1 MKQEKQT
8 VIEVKD
14 LCKTYYMAA
23 GMSQSVLKHIS
34 FQIKAGE
41 FVAIMGHSGS
51 GKSTLMNILG
61 CLDRPTTGKYYLEG
75 ELVSLKTDNELAI
88 VRGEKIGFVFQNFN
102 LLMKRSIADNVSMPL
117 IYRGVKE
124 KERYKKAVEM
134 LEIVGLKG
142 YEDRLPSQISGGM
155 QQRVAIARA
164 LVNNPSI
171 IFQQRVAIAR
181 ALVNNPSIIFAD
193 EPTGNLDTAT
203 SDEIMALFTKLN
215 QQGITIV
222 LVTHEEDVADFAGRM
237 IKIHDGQKEYDGL
250 RSKYKKEN

>member
-1 MKQEKQT
+1 MKATKQT

-14 LCKTYYMAA
+14 LCKTYYMAG

-34 FQIKAGE
+34 FQIKSGE

-61 CLDRPTTGKYYLEG
+61 CLDRPTSGKYYLQG
-75 ELVSLKTDNELAI
+75 DLVSLKTDNELAI

-117 IYRGVKE
+117 IYRGVGE

-134 LEIVGLKG
+134 LSVVGLKG
-142 YEDRLPSQISGGM
+142 YEDRLPTQISGGM
-155 QQRVAIARA
+155 
-164 LVNNPSI
+164 
-171 IFQQRVAIAR
+171 QQRVAIAR

-222 LVTHEEDVADFAGRM
+222 LVTHEEDVADFATRM
-237 IKIHDGQKEYDGL
+237 IKIHDGEKEYDGL
-250 RSKYKKEN
+250 RSEYKKEN

>member
-1 MKQEKQT
+1 MKQAKQT

-14 LCKTYYMAA
+14 LCKTYYMAG

-34 FQIKAGE
+34 FKIEAGE

-61 CLDRPTTGKYYLEG
+61 CLDRPTSGKYYLQG
-75 ELVSLKTDNELAI
+75 DLVSLKTDNELAI

-117 IYRGVKE
+117 IYRGVGE

-134 LEIVGLKG
+134 LSVVGLKG
-142 YEDRLPSQISGGM
+142 YEDRLPTQISGGM
-155 QQRVAIARA
+155 
-164 LVNNPSI
+164 
-171 IFQQRVAIAR
+171 QQRVAIAR

-222 LVTHEEDVADFAGRM
+222 LVTHEEDVADFATRM
-237 IKIHDGQKEYDGL
+237 IKIHDGEKEYDGL

>member
-61 CLDRPTTGKYYLEG
+61 CLDRPTTGKYYLQG
-75 ELVSLKTDNELAI
+75 ELVSLKTDNELAV

-171 IFQQRVAIAR
+171 IF
-181 ALVNNPSIIFAD
+181 AD

-215 QQGITIV
+215 KQGITIV

-237 IKIHDGQKEYDGL
+237 IKIHDGQKEYDGV

>member
-1 MKQEKQT
+1 MTQAKQT

-14 LCKTYYMAA
+14 LCKTYYMSG

-34 FQIKAGE
+34 FKIEAGE

-61 CLDRPTTGKYYLEG
+61 CLDRPTSGKYYLQG
-75 ELVSLKTDNELAI
+75 DLVSLKTDNELAI

-117 IYRGVKE
+117 IYRGVGE

-134 LEIVGLKG
+134 LSVVGLKG
-142 YEDRLPSQISGGM
+142 YEDRLPTQISGGM
-155 QQRVAIARA
+155 
-164 LVNNPSI
+164 
-171 IFQQRVAIAR
+171 QQRVAIAR

-222 LVTHEEDVADFAGRM
+222 LVTHEEDVADFATRM
-237 IKIHDGQKEYDGL
+237 IKIHDGEKEYDGL

>member
-61 CLDRPTTGKYYLEG
+61 FLDRPTTGKYYLEG

-171 IFQQRVAIAR
+171 IF
-181 ALVNNPSIIFAD
+181 AD

>member
-1 MKQEKQT
+1 M
-8 VIEVKD
+8 V
-14 LCKTYYMAA
+14 
-23 GMSQSVLKHIS
+23 
-34 FQIKAGE
+34 
-41 FVAIMGHSGS
+41 
-51 GKSTLMNILG
+51 
-61 CLDRPTTGKYYLEG
+61 
-75 ELVSLKTDNELAI
+75 ELY
-88 VRGEKIGFVFQNFN
+88 
-102 LLMKRSIADNVSMPL
+102 ADNVSMPL

-155 QQRVAIARA
+155 
-164 LVNNPSI
+164 
-171 IFQQRVAIAR
+171 QQRVAIAR

>member
-1 MKQEKQT
+1 MKATKQT

-14 LCKTYYMAA
+14 LCKTYYMAG

-34 FQIKAGE
+34 FQIKSGE

-61 CLDRPTTGKYYLEG
+61 CLDRPTSGKYYLQG
-75 ELVSLKTDNELAI
+75 DLVSLKTDNELAI

-117 IYRGVKE
+117 IYRGVGE

-134 LEIVGLKG
+134 LSVVGLKG
-142 YEDRLPSQISGGM
+142 YEDRLPTQISGGM
-155 QQRVAIARA
+155 
-164 LVNNPSI
+164 
-171 IFQQRVAIAR
+171 QQRVAIAR

-222 LVTHEEDVADFAGRM
+222 LVTHEEDVADFATRM
-237 IKIHDGQKEYDGL
+237 IKIHDGEKEYDGL

>member
-1 MKQEKQT
+1 MKATKQT

-14 LCKTYYMAA
+14 LCKTYYMA
-23 GMSQSVLKHIS
+23 GEMSQSVLKHIS
-34 FQIKAGE
+34 FQIKSGE

-61 CLDRPTTGKYYLEG
+61 CLDRPTSGKYYLQG
-75 ELVSLKTDNELAI
+75 DLVSLKTDNELAI

-117 IYRGVKE
+117 IYRGVGE

-134 LEIVGLKG
+134 LSVVGLKG
-142 YEDRLPSQISGGM
+142 YEDRLPTQISGGM
-155 QQRVAIARA
+155 
-164 LVNNPSI
+164 
-171 IFQQRVAIAR
+171 QQRVAIAR

-222 LVTHEEDVADFAGRM
+222 LVTHEEDVADFATRM
-237 IKIHDGQKEYDGL
+237 IKIHDGEKEYDGL
-250 RSKYKKEN
+250 RSEYKKEN

>member
-61 CLDRPTTGKYYLEG
+61 CLDRPTTGKYYLQG
-75 ELVSLKTDNELAI
+75 ELVSLKTDNELAV

-171 IFQQRVAIAR
+171 IF
-181 ALVNNPSIIFAD
+181 AD

>member
-1 MKQEKQT
+1 
-8 VIEVKD
+8 
-14 LCKTYYMAA
+14 
-23 GMSQSVLKHIS
+23 
-34 FQIKAGE
+34 
-41 FVAIMGHSGS
+41 
-51 GKSTLMNILG
+51 
-61 CLDRPTTGKYYLEG
+61 
-75 ELVSLKTDNELAI
+75 
-88 VRGEKIGFVFQNFN
+88 
-102 LLMKRSIADNVSMPL
+102 
-117 IYRGVKE
+117 
-124 KERYKKAVEM
+124 M

-155 QQRVAIARA
+155 
-164 LVNNPSI
+164 
-171 IFQQRVAIAR
+171 QQRVAIAR